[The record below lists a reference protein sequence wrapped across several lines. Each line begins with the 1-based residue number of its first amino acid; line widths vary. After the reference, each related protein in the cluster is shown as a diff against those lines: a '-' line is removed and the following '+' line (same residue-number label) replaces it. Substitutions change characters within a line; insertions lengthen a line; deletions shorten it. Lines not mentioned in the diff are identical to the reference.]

1 MKKSVRLATIL
12 SFGVLMGGLL
22 VLKPVKVLAESN
34 VGASYGAR
42 PANENPDNPR
52 SKSIFIYD
60 LNFGQSKK
68 DAVILTNQTDKEIK
82 IDLYATDG
90 LLTNTGAFTCKQRA
104 DKKEQV
110 GTWIKLSKEQVTIP
124 ASGETK
130 VDFDV
135 TIPQKTDVGEHNGC
149 IVYEASDSKPSG
161 EGGVQI
167 KTRQAIRLVN
177 TIPGDLKREVSI
189 ESLNVTKGGS
199 FFAPN
204 ERYDVTLKSEGNVS
218 ADTDIKV
225 YVKNLFGLKV
235 EEYGG
240 TYPVIAKSSYLA
252 SFENFNLTNTS
263 KPYIWGGFYRVSS
276 EIKYDKTPSRLAG
289 LANLKD
295 GEIVSKKTDDKI
307 IFIMP
312 AWYILLL
319 YIGIL
324 LALGYGAYIFKF
336 KKKK

>member
-1 MKKSVRLATIL
+1 MKIQ
-12 SFGVLMGGLL
+12 
-22 VLKPVKVLAESN
+22 
-34 VGASYGAR
+34 
-42 PANENPDNPR
+42 
-52 SKSIFIYD
+52 IIQD
-60 LNFGQSKK
+60 LNRFLFTNFGQSKK

-189 ESLNVTKGGS
+189 EC
-199 FFAPN
+199 
-204 ERYDVTLKSEGNVS
+204 Y
-218 ADTDIKV
+218 
-225 YVKNLFGLKV
+225 
-235 EEYGG
+235 
-240 TYPVIAKSSYLA
+240 
-252 SFENFNLTNTS
+252 
-263 KPYIWGGFYRVSS
+263 
-276 EIKYDKTPSRLAG
+276 
-289 LANLKD
+289 
-295 GEIVSKKTDDKI
+295 
-307 IFIMP
+307 
-312 AWYILLL
+312 
-319 YIGIL
+319 
-324 LALGYGAYIFKF
+324 
-336 KKKK
+336 